1 MQLQHKDC
9 SLKKYLFFE
18 IFLLLRNHTCVKC
31 HIQLSRRI
39 AFLSFQFIDS
49 ALLECCLLHSGA
61 RCLPGFLWISVSCYC
76 FKSLKKKEQYPSF
89 FFYLF
94 VWFTVIP
101 EINCVSA
108 CFCWK
113 EQTVSKTFCC
123 IFRLDELSTDN
134 WRCLMFCWICRTGGQ
149 TFLAE
154 CSESYM
160 FMNSIDLDTKIKK

>member
-1 MQLQHKDC
+1 MSHPAQSADRF
-9 SLKKYLFFE
+9 SLFSIYWLRSSWMLFATLWGKVFTWLSVD
-18 IFLLLRNHTCVKC
+18 FCFMLLLQ
-31 HIQLSRRI
+31 I
-39 AFLSFQFIDS
+39 
-49 ALLECCLLHSGA
+49 
-61 RCLPGFLWISVSCYC
+61 
-76 FKSLKKKEQYPSF
+76 LKKKEQYPSF